1 MQLLPCH
8 PIQPV
13 VLRCGRKSEI
23 VPTTAAHR
31 ATAPRKETN
40 LTRSAQRFRDLQPP
54 YMPRS
59 TLIQQEHEQAMRQQ
73 RPRTRIERGEDSPR
87 IKPSVTKVRIGTRR
101 RARHRAIA
109 GAGSRRCAC
118 RTGGRGVRRGAPPLS
133 ATVLATGRG
142 ESPTDDLG
150 KLPVSRLSP
159 LSPVNELNFTEF
171 HFIFLFCFFK
181 LFCART
187 IVQPSSLGSGLW
199 MEDLATQTPSSRI
212 WTGSCFILFSSFVF
226 FFRNSFA
233 HDDRANPFPRIWTWM
248 EDRAIQTPS
257 SQIWTEDLRLRERRA
272 AIEKGGGRSEAVARW

>member
-181 LFCART
+181 LFCARRSCNPL
-187 IVQPSSLGSGLW
+187 PS
-199 MEDLATQTPSSRI
+199 DLDFGWRI
-212 WTGSCFILFSSFVF
+212 WQPRPLLSNLDGGSCFILFSSFVF
-226 FFRNSFA
+226 FQKLFCTR
-233 HDDRANPFPRIWTWM
+233 
-248 EDRAIQTPS
+248 
-257 SQIWTEDLRLRERRA
+257 
-272 AIEKGGGRSEAVARW
+272 